1 MRRPSSGPPRPVE
14 EAEATPLGAP
24 AAREE
29 PVGLAASDEAGTV
42 GSEDELGPAGP
53 GSYTHLTPPTI
64 RRLSVLVV
72 PAILYDRN
80 KSTTTTLP
88 HVR

>member
-42 GSEDELGPAGP
+42 GSEDELGLVGPAAREGLVGP
-53 GSYTHLTPPTI
+53 VAWDAGSYTHLTLPT
-64 RRLSVLVV
+64 S
-72 PAILYDRN
+72 A
-80 KSTTTTLP
+80 
-88 HVR
+88 